1 MAQKSICRDFGM
13 VQKPM
18 DMLDQSLDQV
28 VLIKLR
34 GGREFRGVLRGYD
47 VHMNLILDE
56 AEEINREDALSFVT
70 VIIRG
75 DNVVF
80 ISPSET
86 R

>member
-1 MAQKSICRDFGM
+1 M

-18 DMLDQSLDQV
+18 DILDASLDQL

-34 GGREFRGVLRGYD
+34 GGREFRGLLRGYD
-47 VHMNLILDE
+47 IHMNLILDE
-56 AEEINREDALSFVT
+56 AEELNRENALSFET
-70 VIIRG
+70 AIIRG

-80 ISPSET
+80 ISPSEK

>member
-1 MAQKSICRDFGM
+1 MA
-13 VQKPM
+13 QKPM

-47 VHMNLILDE
+47 IHMNLILDE
-56 AEEINREDALSFVT
+56 AEEIAKDNPLNLETA
-70 VIIRG
+70 IIRG

-80 ISPSET
+80 ISPSEQK
-86 R
+86 

>member
-1 MAQKSICRDFGM
+1 M

-47 VHMNLILDE
+47 IHMNIILDE
-56 AEEINREDALSFVT
+56 AEEVGRENPLSFET
-70 VIIRG
+70 AIIRG

-80 ISPSET
+80 ISPSQQG
-86 R
+86 

>member
-1 MAQKSICRDFGM
+1 MGMA
-13 VQKPM
+13 QKPM
-18 DMLDQSLDQV
+18 DVLDSSLDQV

-47 VHMNLILDE
+47 IHMNLILDE
-56 AEEINREDALSFVT
+56 AEEIEKEKPLSFET
-70 VIIRG
+70 AIIRG

-80 ISPSET
+80 ISPSEQ

>member
-1 MAQKSICRDFGM
+1 MEH
-13 VQKPM
+13 KPM
-18 DMLDQSLDQV
+18 DVLDSSLDQV

-34 GGREFRGVLRGYD
+34 GGREFRGILRGYD
-47 VHMNLILDE
+47 IHMNLILDD
-56 AEEINREDALSFVT
+56 AEEVNKDNPLSFET
-70 VIIRG
+70 AIIRG

>member
-1 MAQKSICRDFGM
+1 MA
-13 VQKPM
+13 QKPM

-47 VHMNLILDE
+47 IHMNLILDE
-56 AEEINREDALSFVT
+56 AEEIAKENPLNLETA
-70 VIIRG
+70 IIRG

-80 ISPSET
+80 ISPSEQK
-86 R
+86 

>member
-1 MAQKSICRDFGM
+1 
-13 VQKPM
+13 M

-34 GGREFRGVLRGYD
+34 GGREFRGILRGYD
-47 VHMNLILDE
+47 IHMNLILDE
-56 AEEINREDALSFVT
+56 AEEIAKDNPLSLET
-70 VIIRG
+70 AIIRG

-80 ISPSET
+80 ISPSEQ

>member
-1 MAQKSICRDFGM
+1 M

-18 DMLDQSLDQV
+18 DVLDSSLDQV

-47 VHMNLILDE
+47 IHMNLILDE
-56 AEEINREDALSFVT
+56 AEEIDRENPLSFET
-70 VIIRG
+70 AIIRG

-80 ISPSET
+80 ISPSEEK

>member
-1 MAQKSICRDFGM
+1 MGMA
-13 VQKPM
+13 QKPM
-18 DMLDQSLDQV
+18 DVLDSSLDQV

-47 VHMNLILDE
+47 IHMNLILDE
-56 AEEINREDALSFVT
+56 AEEIEKEKPLSFET
-70 VIIRG
+70 AIIRG

-80 ISPSET
+80 VSPSEQ

>member
-1 MAQKSICRDFGM
+1 MA
-13 VQKPM
+13 QKPM

-34 GGREFRGVLRGYD
+34 GGREFRGLLRGYD
-47 VHMNLILDE
+47 IHMNIVLDE
-56 AEEINREDALSFVT
+56 AEEISKDNALRLET
-70 VIIRG
+70 AIIRG

-80 ISPSET
+80 ISPSEQ

>member
-1 MAQKSICRDFGM
+1 MA
-13 VQKPM
+13 QKPM
-18 DMLDQSLDQV
+18 DVLDSSLDQV

-47 VHMNLILDE
+47 IHMNLILDE
-56 AEEINREDALSFVT
+56 AEEIEKEKPLSFET
-70 VIIRG
+70 AIIRG

-80 ISPSET
+80 ISPSEQ

>member
-1 MAQKSICRDFGM
+1 MA
-13 VQKPM
+13 QKPM

-47 VHMNLILDE
+47 IHMNLILDE
-56 AEEINREDALSFVT
+56 AEEISKENPLGFETA
-70 VIIRG
+70 IIRG

-80 ISPSET
+80 ISPSEQK
-86 R
+86 

>member
-1 MAQKSICRDFGM
+1 
-13 VQKPM
+13 M

-47 VHMNLILDE
+47 IHMNLILDE
-56 AEEINREDALSFVT
+56 AEEIAKDNPLNLETA
-70 VIIRG
+70 IIRG

-80 ISPSET
+80 ISPSEQK
-86 R
+86 

>member
-1 MAQKSICRDFGM
+1 MA
-13 VQKPM
+13 QKPM
-18 DMLDQSLDQV
+18 DVLDSSLDQV

-47 VHMNLILDE
+47 IHMNLILDE
-56 AEEINREDALSFVT
+56 AEEIEKEKPLSFET
-70 VIIRG
+70 AIIRG

-80 ISPSET
+80 VSPSEQ

>member
-1 MAQKSICRDFGM
+1 
-13 VQKPM
+13 M
-18 DMLDQSLDQV
+18 DVLDSSLDQV

-34 GGREFRGVLRGYD
+34 GGREFRGILRGYD
-47 VHMNLILDE
+47 IHMNLILDD
-56 AEEINREDALSFVT
+56 AEEVNKDNPLSFET
-70 VIIRG
+70 AIIRG